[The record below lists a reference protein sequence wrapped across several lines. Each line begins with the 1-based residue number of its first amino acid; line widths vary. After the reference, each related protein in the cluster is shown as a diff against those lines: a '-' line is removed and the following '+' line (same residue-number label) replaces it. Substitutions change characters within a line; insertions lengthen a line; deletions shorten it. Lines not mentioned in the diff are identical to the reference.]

1 MANDAIPC
9 TDTPIV
15 RSVSINSKSTSY
27 TGATCASF
35 SEPKIGKANF
45 RHLESENVFN
55 GVQLSFPMKVVK
67 TVSSRFENTLY
78 GYFIGKRI
86 AFQVVEYYVRN
97 NWAKYEFT
105 RLMTN
110 SKGFFFFIFD
120 SNKGLEDF
128 LENGPWMIHNSQSS
142 FARCLIEVKVD
153 EVLKDSITMGI
164 HLSECMGVT
173 KEIVRSPKNATTID
187 MTNDGFQTVVNE
199 RKSGKTGSANTNR
212 YGVNV
217 APSVSNSAKDC
228 PNNVQWS
235 SKKQHSKDDDI
246 PSSSYTSDT
255 IKKDGL
261 TEWGDLNSAQDDME
275 SEEEV
280 EVVFDETVNLLSS
293 IITGADTYTAP
304 NVSKT

>member
-67 TVSSRFENTLY
+67 T
-78 GYFIGKRI
+78 
-86 AFQVVEYYVRN
+86 
-97 NWAKYEFT
+97 
-105 RLMTN
+105 
-110 SKGFFFFIFD
+110 
-120 SNKGLEDF
+120 
-128 LENGPWMIHNSQSS
+128 
-142 FARCLIEVKVD
+142 
-153 EVLKDSITMGI
+153 
-164 HLSECMGVT
+164 
-173 KEIVRSPKNATTID
+173 SPKNATTIPTVD
-187 MTNDGFQTVVNE
+187 MMNDGFQTVVNE
-199 RKSGKTGSANTNR
+199 IKSGKTGSANTNR

-261 TEWGDLNSAQDDME
+261 KVFTSLSNIPTSNPYDLLYLEFDPENYTRSGVTFDME
-275 SEEEV
+275 S
-280 EVVFDETVNLLSS
+280 
-293 IITGADTYTAP
+293 
-304 NVSKT
+304 